1 MSHISTGREPVAPGI
16 PGRFPIVV
24 LVSGNGTNL
33 QALID
38 RLHVPADSP
47 VEIVLVVTSSTD
59 APAVGRAD
67 RAGIR
72 AEAVERDD
80 YPDREARDRALA
92 DLVDGEDPGLV
103 VLAGWMSILTPA
115 FLDRFPDRV
124 INLHPSLL
132 PAFPGMHAIDEAH
145 AWGVRYTGVTVHF
158 ADPEVDG
165 GPPVLQEPVAVRPDE
180 PVEALRERIR
190 EVEHRLLAEA
200 VALFAAGR
208 VRRDPGRRRRVLIDD
223 EGSVG

>member
-1 MSHISTGREPVAPGI
+1 MPDGFTVA
-16 PGRFPIVV
+16 V

-38 RLHVPADSP
+38 RLHVPKDSA
-47 VEIVLVVTSSTD
+47 VEIVLVVTSSAD
-59 APAVGRAD
+59 APAAVRASA
-67 RAGIR
+67 AGIR
-72 AEAVERDD
+72 TEVIDRDD
-80 YPDREARDRALA
+80 YEDRESRDRALA
-92 DLVDGEDPGLV
+92 DLVDDAEPGLV
-103 VLAGWMSILTPA
+103 VLAGWMSILTPW

-165 GPPVLQEPVAVRPDE
+165 GPPVLQEPVAVRTDE
-180 PVEALRERIR
+180 SVDALRARIR
-190 EVEHRLLAEA
+190 EVEHRLLADA
-200 VALFAAGR
+200 VALFAQGR
-208 VRRDPGRRRRVLIDD
+208 IRRDPARRRRVLIDD

>member
-1 MSHISTGREPVAPGI
+1 MAE
-16 PGRFPIVV
+16 RFAIAV

-47 VEIVLVVTSSTD
+47 VEIVLVVTSSAD
-59 APAVGRAD
+59 APAAGRATA
-67 RAGIR
+67 AGIR
-72 AEAVERDD
+72 TETVDRDD

-92 DLVDGEDPGLV
+92 DLLDGAAPALV
-103 VLAGWMSILTPA
+103 VMAGWMSILTPW

-124 INLHPSLL
+124 INLHPSML

-165 GPPVLQEPVAVRPDE
+165 GPPVLQEPVAVSPDDS
-180 PVEALRERIR
+180 VDALRNRIR
-190 EVEHRLLAEA
+190 EVEHRLLADA

-208 VRRDPGRRRRVLIDD
+208 VRRDPAKRRRVLIDD
-223 EGSVG
+223 EGG

>member
-1 MSHISTGREPVAPGI
+1 MAE
-16 PGRFPIVV
+16 RFPIAV

-38 RLHVPADSP
+38 RLHLPADAP
-47 VEIVLVVTSSTD
+47 VEIVLVVTSSPD
-59 APAVGRAD
+59 APAVGRATA
-67 RAGIR
+67 AGIR
-72 AEAVERDD
+72 TEVIDRGD
-80 YPDREARDRALA
+80 YEDREARDRALA
-92 DLVDGEDPGLV
+92 ELVDDADPALV
-103 VLAGWMSILTPA
+103 VLAGWMSILTPS

-124 INLHPSLL
+124 INLHPSML

-145 AWGVRYTGVTVHF
+145 AWGVRFTGVTVHF

-165 GPPVLQEPVAVRPDE
+165 GPPVLQEPVAVSPDDS
-180 PVEALRERIR
+180 VDTLRDRIR
-190 EVEHRLLAEA
+190 EVEHRLLADA

-208 VRRDPGRRRRVLIDD
+208 VRRDPARRRRVLIDD

>member
-1 MSHISTGREPVAPGI
+1 LAE
-16 PGRFPIVV
+16 RFPIAV

-38 RLHVPADSP
+38 RLHVPMDSP
-47 VEIVLVVTSSTD
+47 VEIVLVVTSSSD
-59 APAVGRAD
+59 APAAD
-67 RAGIR
+67 RATSAGIR
-72 AEAVERDD
+72 TEVVARDD
-80 YPDREARDRALA
+80 FEDRESRDRALA
-92 DLVDGEDPGLV
+92 DLVDAAEPGLV
-103 VLAGWMSILTPA
+103 VLAGWMSILTPW

-165 GPPVLQEPVAVRPDE
+165 GPPILQEPVPVRSDE
-180 PVEALRERIR
+180 SVDALRDRIR
-190 EVEHRLLAEA
+190 EVEHRLLGDA

-208 VRRDPGRRRRVLIDD
+208 VRRDPARRRRVLIDN

>member
-1 MSHISTGREPVAPGI
+1 MWNLVRRACGLPD
-16 PGRFPIVV
+16 RFSIAV

-38 RLHVPADSP
+38 RLHVPTTSP
-47 VEIVLVVTSSTD
+47 VEIVLVVTSSAD
-59 APAVGRAD
+59 APAAARAD
-67 RAGIR
+67 AAGIR
-72 AEAVERDD
+72 TETVARDG

-92 DLVDGEDPGLV
+92 DLVDGVDPGLV

-180 PVEALRERIR
+180 SVDTLRDRMR
-190 EVEHRLLAEA
+190 DVEHRLLADA

-208 VRRDPGRRRRVLIDD
+208 VRRDPARRRRVLIDD

>member
-1 MSHISTGREPVAPGI
+1 MAE
-16 PGRFPIVV
+16 RFAIAV

-47 VEIVLVVTSSTD
+47 VEIVLVVTSSAD
-59 APAVGRAD
+59 APAAGRATA
-67 RAGIR
+67 AGIR
-72 AEAVERDD
+72 TETVDRDD

-92 DLVDGEDPGLV
+92 DLLDGAAPALV
-103 VLAGWMSILTPA
+103 VMAGWMSILTPW

-124 INLHPSLL
+124 INLHPSML

-165 GPPVLQEPVAVRPDE
+165 GPPVLQEPVAVSPDDS
-180 PVEALRERIR
+180 VDALRNRIR
-190 EVEHRLLAEA
+190 EVEHRLLADA

-208 VRRDPGRRRRVLIDD
+208 VRRDPARRRRVLIDD
-223 EGSVG
+223 EGG